1 LGENENY
8 ERKIKEYE
16 EIGSKNSKL
25 NADETKE
32 TIITNIEIQCG

>member
-8 ERKIKEYE
+8 VFEIKTEV
-16 EIGSKNSKL
+16 EIDSKNSKL

-32 TIITNIEIQCG
+32 TKITNVKIQCG